1 MSYQHSDATREFGA
15 RRPEILSDSTDLDAL
30 LAAILG
36 DERTPVTAD
45 ARPKQAEEPSSEA
58 AVVSS
63 PEPAAI
69 PRTGSTLV
77 APPRDAAGP
86 DPTAGRSPVTDDDAG
101 AAWVGDLRDF
111 VARVREQD
119 VQAAHG
125 KAVAAEPAYLA
136 ATTSPSPAWRDR
148 MPVPTSKQSVLV
160 AGLSAAALITLG
172 AISLR
177 VDQGDR
183 VESPSPS
190 TMAPPAAMPSAPIVE
205 PISPASSAV
214 TTVVEVTAPARK
226 TTAAPRVTP
235 PSPTRANVRTAAA
248 PSEASQRTLRATVAP
263 AAEAPIAV
271 PPIAAELDPVVVAPL
286 IAVADT
292 APPTFVKPAPAPVA
306 PPAVTSG
313 ADAAAAASVPSVGAA
328 VARRTPP
335 RLLTG
340 GTPDYPAALRTA
352 RVGGN
357 VEVRFTVDSTGRV
370 VNVQAVTGP
379 PQLRPVAE
387 AAVRRWRYEPAHV
400 GNVAVETQTS
410 VSFNFDPS
418 TIRRPQE

>member
-45 ARPKQAEEPSSEA
+45 ARPKQAEEPTSQA
-58 AVVSS
+58 AVVSW
-63 PEPAAI
+63 EPAAI

-77 APPRDAAGP
+77 APPRDAGGP
-86 DPTAGRSPVTDDDAG
+86 DPTASRSSVTDDDAG

-177 VDQGDR
+177 VDQADR
-183 VESPSPS
+183 VESPLPS
-190 TMAPPAAMPSAPIVE
+190 TMAPPTVMPSAPIVE

-248 PSEASQRTLRATVAP
+248 PSEAPQRTLPAMAAT

-271 PPIAAELDPVVVAPL
+271 PPIAAEIDPVVVAPL

-292 APPTFVKPAPAPVA
+292 APPTFVKPAPAP
-306 PPAVTSG
+306 PATTIAKSPE
-313 ADAAAAASVPSVGAA
+313 AAATSPVPSVPAA

-357 VEVRFTVDSTGRV
+357 VEVRFTIDSTGRV
-370 VNVQAVTGP
+370 LNVQAVTGP

-387 AAVRRWRYEPAHV
+387 AAVRRWRYAPAQL